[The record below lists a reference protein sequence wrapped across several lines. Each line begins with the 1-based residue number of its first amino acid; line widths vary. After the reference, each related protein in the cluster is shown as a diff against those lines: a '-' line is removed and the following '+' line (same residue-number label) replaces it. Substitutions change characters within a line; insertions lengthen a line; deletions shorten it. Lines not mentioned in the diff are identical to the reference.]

1 MKLLFAFALAYFIHS
16 PSQIFN
22 TSLTV
27 TVRDEIGNT
36 VEGAKV
42 QLFVKEEDY
51 TKEQNAVEEATSDA
65 KGVVKFKKL
74 QPLAY
79 FILCRKGDKD
89 NTGGG
94 ERMGKLEDG
103 KFNKITVVIQ

>member
-1 MKLLFAFALAYFIHS
+1 MKLLFAFVLAYFAYS

-27 TVRDEIGNT
+27 TVRDELGNT
-36 VEGAKV
+36 VTGAQV
-42 QLFVKEEDY
+42 QLFEKEEDY
-51 TKEQNAVEEATSDA
+51 NKEVNAAEKAESDA

-74 QPLAY
+74 KPIAY

-94 ERMGKLEDG
+94 ERVSKLDDG